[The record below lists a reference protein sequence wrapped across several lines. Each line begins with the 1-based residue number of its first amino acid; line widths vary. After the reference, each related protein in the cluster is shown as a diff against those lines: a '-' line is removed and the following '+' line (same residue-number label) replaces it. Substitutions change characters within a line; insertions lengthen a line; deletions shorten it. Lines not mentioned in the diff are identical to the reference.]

1 MRSLSRKLG
10 SRTSLEK
17 NLLTSL
23 VMHGRIL
30 TTEAK
35 AKHIKPLAEQL
46 LTRAKADTLPARR
59 HAATLLTTN
68 AAVAHLFSTVVP
80 QLPVKDSGFVH
91 IIKTTPRSGDS
102 APRAVV
108 RIATKPVQTPAPTTK
123 KATATKAAATSK
135 TAKK

>member
-1 MRSLSRKLG
+1 MRTLSRKIG

-23 VMHGRIL
+23 VLHGQIL

-59 HAATLLTTN
+59 HAATVLTTN
-68 AAVAHLFSTVVP
+68 AAVAHLFSAVVP
-80 QLPVKDSGFVH
+80 QLPIKDSGFIS
-91 IIKTTPRSGDS
+91 IIKTTPRTGDA

-108 RIATKPVQTPAPTTK
+108 RIAQKPVEKPTPAK
-123 KATATKAAATSK
+123 KSAATSK